1 MKFSFEERTDREK
14 GLKRQNKKATRGGE
28 SSGGP
33 CGEMVSE
40 GQYVC
45 VCEREMRGW
54 GASDGSA
61 IKSAH
66 TGKNLGAFKAE
77 KLQTFSGELIT
88 QYV

>member
-1 MKFSFEERTDREK
+1 M
-14 GLKRQNKKATRGGE
+14 

-33 CGEMVSE
+33 RGEMVSE
-40 GQYVC
+40 GQF
-45 VCEREMRGW
+45 VCERAKGFRGW

-77 KLQTFSGELIT
+77 
-88 QYV
+88 